1 MTDKI
6 KNGTT
11 VTWRSQVR
19 GSWKTKTGVVTK
31 YLEPGVDARE
41 FIGKSTKSSRLQNRT
56 PESGQTRYLVK
67 SEDKQ
72 GNAIFYTPRASVL
85 EASIVAQGAA
95 AEKKAAKAAPAAK
108 KAKAEK
114 KPAKVKAA
122 PAAKKAKA
130 EKKVVKVKAAPAA
143 KKTKAVIEVKK
154 TKAAK
159 KNADPVDANVADA
172 VASSLDMSD
181 AA

>member
-1 MTDKI
+1 MTAKI

-31 YLEPGVDARE
+31 YLEGGVDARE

-56 PESGQTRYLVK
+56 PESNQTRYLVK
-67 SEDKQ
+67 SEDKN
-72 GNAIFYTPRASVL
+72 GITIFYTPRASVL
-85 EASIVAQGAA
+85 ERSLEAKDAA
-95 AEKKAAKAAPAAK
+95 AEKKAGKVKAAPAAK
-108 KAKAEK
+108 KTKAEK
-114 KPAKVKAA
+114 KVKAA
-122 PAAKKAKA
+122 PAAKKA
-130 EKKVVKVKAAPAA
+130 KVKAAPAA
-143 KKTKAVIEVKK
+143 KKTKAVVEVKK
-154 TKAAK
+154 AKAK
-159 KNADPVDANVADA
+159 KSEAPVDASVADA